1 MAKGYWVGLV
11 DVSDPEAYKAYV
23 RENAIAFKKYGAR
36 FLTRGGAV
44 EKVEGAPRS
53 RVVVIEFPDYKTAL
67 DCYRSPE
74 YQKAKALRENVST
87 ADLVVVEGYEGLQP
101 GQGS

>member
-23 RENAIAFKKYGAR
+23 SENAIAFKKYGAR
-36 FLTRGGAV
+36 FLTRGGTV
-44 EKVEGAPRS
+44 EKVEGAPRA
-53 RVVVIEFPDYKTAL
+53 RVVVIEFPDFKTAL

-101 GQGS
+101 GQVT